1 MNLEAMS
8 KDMDAALA
16 EIAAAA
22 REEALEEAA
31 KIAEMTPMPKYGTNA
46 RINGQHE
53 AKTKIVAAIR
63 ALMKKAAPF
72 TKKEALAAKG
82 ESTFK

>member
-1 MNLEAMS
+1 MTMDFDKMS

-31 KIAEMTPMPKYGTNA
+31 KEADRDVDDQGFVMIRPYHEIA
-46 RINGQHE
+46 
-53 AKTKIVAAIR
+53 AAIR
-63 ALMKKAAPF
+63 ALK
-72 TKKEALAAKG
+72 TKDP
-82 ESTFK
+82 TP